1 MVTDRDISFIAHV
14 KIDNELRRK
23 NLIAIS
29 KFYQTHFPN
38 SEFIG
43 IEEGDGNS
51 DTNNYFTSYSRVR
64 NDGLVRKTLCYNE
77 GAILASRKI
86 LVFIDIDIVVN
97 PEYLLD
103 NIQSSYES
111 NTLDCMIGYNGTAI
125 YLNESGEKDFLITN
139 NIDDLYSKIE
149 GLHNT
154 NDSNAYGL
162 VGNTQAVGGCLVMTR
177 DSFNKINGFNPFFK
191 GWGYEDNEIISR
203 AHKLGLNVTRSN
215 IKDDYLFHLPHS
227 DLTENKSAHHHYN
240 QNHAIV
246 NLVESLNDDQIKT
259 YIKQW

>member
-1 MVTDRDISFIAHV
+1 MITDRDISFIAHI
-14 KIDNELRRK
+14 KIDNDLRKK

-43 IEEGDGNS
+43 VDEGDNS
-51 DTNNYFTSYSRVR
+51 LDVSEYFTNYKNIH
-64 NDGLVRKTLCYNE
+64 NDGLVIKTICYNE
-77 GAILASRKI
+77 GAKIATNKI
-86 LVFIDIDIVVN
+86 LVFIDIDIIVN
-97 PEYLLD
+97 PKYLLD
-103 NIQSSYES
+103 NIRSSYES
-111 NTLDCMIGYNGTAI
+111 ATLDCMIGYNGTAI
-125 YLNESGEKDFLITN
+125 YLNETGERDFLISN

-149 GLHNT
+149 NLHNT
-154 NDSNAYGL
+154 NDKNNYGL

-227 DLTENKSAHHHYN
+227 DLTENKSAHHHYD

-246 NLVESLNDDQIKT
+246 NLVESLNDEQIKT